1 MNEQKIG
8 CVTADNLEVKNQSM
22 TVLGEKTT
30 RGHHQVANT
39 EIRFITFFAAKDGEA
54 VYSHQ
59 KQDQELTPAQI
70 MNSILQNSD
79 LN

>member
-30 RGHHQVANT
+30 RGHHQAANT

-54 VYSHQ
+54 VYNQQ
-59 KQDQELTPAQI
+59 KQDLELTVAQFI
-70 MNSILQNSD
+70 RSL
-79 LN
+79 L